1 MGAGLRNGGR
11 GLYWLL
17 SDGAMMAAEV
27 SMGQT
32 FQPVNVAA
40 LFGTGCMNAT
50 ARYGV
55 TADGKRFLVA
65 ARDETDGPQPVTMVQ
80 NWLAG
85 ARR

>member
-11 GLYWLL
+11 ELYWLQP
-17 SDGAMMAAEV
+17 DGTMMAAEV

-32 FQPVNVAA
+32 FQPGNVAA
-40 LFGTGCMNAT
+40 LFGTGPMNAT

-65 ARDETDGPQPVTMVQ
+65 ARDATEGHQPVTVVQ

>member
-11 GLYWLL
+11 ELYWLQP
-17 SDGAMMAAEV
+17 DGTMMAAEV

-32 FQPVNVAA
+32 FQPENVAA
-40 LFGTGCMNAT
+40 LFGTGPMNAT